1 LEGQALKRH
10 GFLALAGLLV
20 IIWAGS
26 PLAYGAAPKKAEP
39 EKEVP
44 LHITAA
50 RLEAEQIKGIVTF
63 TGSVKAVYG
72 DATLYSDQL
81 QVFFETKPAP
91 PKGTPKP
98 PKGTPTPSQEKAGES
113 PLGDMGAEKID
124 HIVAKGNV
132 RMVQED
138 RVATGDQAIYWKAR
152 DEVVLTGNPQLWRAE
167 NTLKGERIIFYLETK
182 KVLVE
187 SSPQR
192 RVEALL
198 YSQGTSEGKAK
209 QPLSPKSPK
218 SRQP

>member
-1 LEGQALKRH
+1 M
-10 GFLALAGLLV
+10 F
-20 IIWAGS
+20 WAVS
-26 PLAYGAAPKKAEP
+26 PPAEGAAPKQEGP
-39 EKEVP
+39 EKEIP
-44 LHITAA
+44 LRITAA
-50 RLEAEQIKGIVTF
+50 RLEADKLKGVIIF
-63 TGSVKAVYG
+63 SGQVKAVHG

-81 QVFFETKPAP
+81 WIYLESKPEQPKEAVKPAP
-91 PKGTPKP
+91 ETAE
-98 PKGTPTPSQEKAGES
+98 QS
-113 PLGDMGAEKID
+113 PLGDMGAGQID

-138 RVATGDQAIYWKAR
+138 RVATGDEAIYYKKR

-167 NTLKGERIIFYLETK
+167 NTLKGERIIFNLKTN

-209 QPLSPKSPK
+209 QPVSPKARK

>member
-1 LEGQALKRH
+1 LEGQALRLH

-20 IIWAGS
+20 ILWAGL
-26 PLAYGAAPKKAEP
+26 PVAYGAAPKKPGP

-44 LHITAA
+44 LRITAE
-50 RLEAEQIKGIVTF
+50 RLEADQTKGMVVF
-63 TGSVKAVYG
+63 SGSVKAVYG
-72 DATLYSDQL
+72 DATLYADQL
-81 QVFFETKPAP
+81 QVYFQAKPAP
-91 PKGTPKP
+91 PKGTPTP
-98 PKGTPTPSQEKAGES
+98 PPEKAGQS
-113 PLGDMGAEKID
+113 PLGDVGAEKID
-124 HIVAKGNV
+124 RIVAKGNV

-138 RVATGDQAIYWKAR
+138 RVATGDQAIYYKDR

-167 NTLKGERIIFYLETK
+167 NTLKGERIIFNLATK

-198 YSQGTSEGKAK
+198 YSQGASGGKAK
-209 QPLSPKSPK
+209 QAPGPKPRK

>member
-1 LEGQALKRH
+1 MRRH
-10 GFLALAGLLV
+10 RLLALAGLLV
-20 IIWAGS
+20 IFWAGS
-26 PLAYGAAPKKAEP
+26 PLAYGAAPKKQGP

-50 RLEAEQIKGIVTF
+50 RLEADQTKGIVIF
-63 TGSVKAVYG
+63 SGSVKAVYG

-81 QVFFETKPAP
+81 RVYFKPKPEP
-91 PKGTPKP
+91 PKGAAKP
-98 PKGTPTPSQEKAGES
+98 PQEKADQS

-124 HIVAKGNV
+124 RIVAKGNV

-138 RVATGDQAIYWKAR
+138 RVATGDEAIYYKDR

-167 NTLKGERIIFYLETK
+167 NTLKGERIIFNLATK

-198 YSQGTSEGKAK
+198 YSQGASEGKAS
-209 QPLSPKSPK
+209 QPLSPKARK

>member
-1 LEGQALKRH
+1 VKRS

-20 IIWAGS
+20 IFWAGS
-26 PLAYGAAPKKAEP
+26 PLAYGAAPKKQGS

-50 RLEAEQIKGIVTF
+50 RLEADQKEGIIIF
-63 TGSVKAVYG
+63 SGQVKAIYG
-72 DATLYSDQL
+72 DATLYADQL
-81 QVFFETKPAP
+81 RVYFKPKPET
-91 PKGTPKP
+91 PKGAAKP
-98 PKGTPTPSQEKAGES
+98 PQQKADQS
-113 PLGDMGAEKID
+113 PLGDLGAEKID
-124 HIVAKGNV
+124 RIVAKGNV

-138 RVATGDQAIYWKAR
+138 RVATGDEGIYYKDR

-167 NTLKGERIIFYLETK
+167 NTLKGERIIFNLTTN

-198 YSQGTSEGKAK
+198 YSQGASEGKTK
-209 QPLSPKSPK
+209 QPLTPKARK

>member
-20 IIWAGS
+20 LFWAGS
-26 PLAYGAAPKKAEP
+26 PLAYAAAPKKPGP

-44 LHITAA
+44 LHITAT
-50 RLEAEQIKGIVTF
+50 RLEADQTKGLVIF
-63 TGSVKAVYG
+63 SGSVKAVYC

-81 QVFFETKPAP
+81 QVYFKAKPEL
-91 PKGTPKP
+91 PKGAPKP
-98 PKGTPTPSQEKAGES
+98 PQEKAEQS

-124 HIVAKGNV
+124 RIVAKGNV

-138 RVATGDQAIYWKAR
+138 RVATGDQAIYYKDR

-167 NTLKGERIIFYLETK
+167 NTLKGERIIFNLATK

-198 YSQGTSEGKAK
+198 YSQGASEGKAK
-209 QPLSPKSPK
+209 QPLSPKARK

>member
-10 GFLALAGLLV
+10 GFLALAGLLM
-20 IIWAGS
+20 ILWAGS
-26 PLAYGAAPKKAEP
+26 PLAYGAAPKKQGP

-50 RLEAEQIKGIVTF
+50 RLEADQNKGMVVF
-63 TGSVKAVYG
+63 SGSVKAVYG

-81 QVFFETKPAP
+81 QVYFKPKPAP
-91 PKGTPKP
+91 IKGA
-98 PKGTPTPSQEKAGES
+98 PTPPQEKAEQS

-124 HIVAKGNV
+124 RIVAKGNV

-138 RVATGDQAIYWKAR
+138 RVATGDQAIYYKDR

-167 NTLKGERIIFYLETK
+167 NTLKGERIIFNLETK

-198 YSQGTSEGKAK
+198 YSQGASEGKAK
-209 QPLSPKSPK
+209 PPISPKARK